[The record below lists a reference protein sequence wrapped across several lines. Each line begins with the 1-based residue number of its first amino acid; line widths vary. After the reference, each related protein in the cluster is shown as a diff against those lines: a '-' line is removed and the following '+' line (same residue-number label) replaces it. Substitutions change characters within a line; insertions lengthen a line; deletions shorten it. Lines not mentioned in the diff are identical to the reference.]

1 MKTPVLW
8 VIGGMFLLYFV
19 AVIYALHRGR
29 DVRASMKV
37 WFAAFSFE
45 TKEPK
50 GGRDVVVK
58 QR

>member
-8 VIGGMFLLYFV
+8 LIGGLFLLHFV
-19 AVIYALHRGR
+19 ALIYAVYRGR

-50 GGRDVVVK
+50 SGRDVAAK
-58 QR
+58 HG

>member
-8 VIGGMFLLYFV
+8 LIGGMLLLYFV
-19 AVIYALHRGR
+19 TVIYALYRWR

-50 GGRDVVVK
+50 SGRDVAVK
-58 QR
+58 HR